1 MDRNAGQWFVLH
13 ALSGHENKVRENI
26 ETALR
31 QEEAALP
38 VYEVMIPTE
47 KVSEFRKDRKH
58 TTTRKFF
65 PGYVLARMDLYK
77 PDGALDERVWYF
89 IKGIQG
95 IIGFIGGSDRPQPLS
110 QQEVDYIMMQTAEPE
125 EKAKPKIQYEIGET
139 VRIKDGAFENF
150 EGIVRKIDAERGKLE
165 LEVSIFGRSTP
176 VELEFWQVVREQL

>member
-1 MDRNAGQWFVLH
+1 MLH

-47 KVSEFRKDRKH
+47 KVSEFRKDKKH

-77 PDGALDERVWYF
+77 PDGSLDERVWYF
-89 IKGIQG
+89 IKG
-95 IIGFIGGSDRPQPLS
+95 
-110 QQEVDYIMMQTAEPE
+110 
-125 EKAKPKIQYEIGET
+125 ET
-139 VRIKDGAFENF
+139 ENSVRN
-150 EGIVRKIDAERGKLE
+150 R
-165 LEVSIFGRSTP
+165 
-176 VELEFWQVVREQL
+176 